1 MPFANGA
8 SKLGEDCWHS
18 SHCEAH
24 TPKLICDVDQRVCRK
39 RHPRTSRSRE
49 ELEQICES
57 RNIPIQYEVPYKRT
71 GKKNIHSLRYCMRQ
85 KKRDEAHV
93 KRLEDLRGFYFARN
107 DHEHEDPIYSNE
119 FDEEHTP
126 PSNSNPLGLSYQS
139 SSPPPPPAA
148 PRSTSTS
155 SLSTPPL
162 RSTSSKST
170 SRRSTTSSKT
180 PPWAPPRSTTS
191 TSSSLPRVS
200 PPPSATV
207 QRLMDKGVPRAQAEI
222 RARTGVVAPSRVTP
236 PIIPLS
242 RRQRRKKAPLSP
254 KQRPQLSTSDDTPPR
269 APPPKIRRRE
279 PGPSNQQATDSDTG
293 TEIPVEDRLRA
304 VDLQIGEFI
313 VMDGEG
319 LRDSPSRLML
329 TKNRKKG
336 YVVAGWVKSFSRNTD
351 VSIIPLNDK
360 NKQRLVTSQRL
371 AIGAKSVNF
380 GLDITHKDALL
391 FRRADV
397 PRDINKFPSDI
408 LKEVTSQ
415 YVFAD

>member
-1 MPFANGA
+1 
-8 SKLGEDCWHS
+8 
-18 SHCEAH
+18 
-24 TPKLICDVDQRVCRK
+24 
-39 RHPRTSRSRE
+39 
-49 ELEQICES
+49 
-57 RNIPIQYEVPYKRT
+57 
-71 GKKNIHSLRYCMRQ
+71 
-85 KKRDEAHV
+85 
-93 KRLEDLRGFYFARN
+93 
-107 DHEHEDPIYSNE
+107 
-119 FDEEHTP
+119 
-126 PSNSNPLGLSYQS
+126 
-139 SSPPPPPAA
+139 
-148 PRSTSTS
+148 
-155 SLSTPPL
+155 
-162 RSTSSKST
+162 
-170 SRRSTTSSKT
+170 
-180 PPWAPPRSTTS
+180 
-191 TSSSLPRVS
+191 
-200 PPPSATV
+200 
-207 QRLMDKGVPRAQAEI
+207 
-222 RARTGVVAPSRVTP
+222 
-236 PIIPLS
+236 
-242 RRQRRKKAPLSP
+242 
-254 KQRPQLSTSDDTPPR
+254 
-269 APPPKIRRRE
+269 
-279 PGPSNQQATDSDTG
+279 
-293 TEIPVEDRLRA
+293 